1 MTGPSSI
8 TPPAELDVGRVAAWL
23 SANVDVLQPP
33 YTFELLTGGRSN
45 LTFRGIDGTGR
56 AFVLRR
62 PPLGHTLRTAHDM
75 GREHRILEALHGS
88 GVPVPE
94 TYGLCEDP
102 TVIGA
107 SFYVM
112 ELVEGPVLR
121 TPEDVVAAFSEDQRD
136 AVATSLIDVLAA
148 IHQQDPDAVG
158 LGQLGRKDGYLER
171 QLKRWKRQY
180 DEVRSR
186 DLPIIDEVH
195 RRLVAARPE
204 QQRPAIVH
212 GDYRMDNVIYGTE
225 PEVRAVLDWELCTLG
240 DPLADLGGLL
250 AAWVQDGEDGDHLLG
265 RTPTAL
271 PGFPT
276 REEIV
281 VRYAERTGLDV
292 SGIDYYVAFAYWRL
306 ACIGEGVYAR
316 YRDGAMGDH
325 LDVSVQ
331 TLGDQVLLLA
341 DRALQCIDQ
350 EITR

>member
-56 AFVLRR
+56 TFVLRR

-94 TYGLCEDP
+94 TYGLCDDP
-102 TVIGA
+102 DVIGA
-107 SFYVM
+107 PFYVM

-121 TPEDVVAAFSEDQRD
+121 TPEDVTAAFAEDQR
-136 AVATSLIDVLAA
+136 AELATSLIDVLAA
-148 IHQQDPDAVG
+148 IHGQDPDAVG

-186 DLPIIDEVH
+186 DLPAIEEVH

-204 QQRPAIVH
+204 QQRPGIVH
-212 GDYRMDNVIYGTE
+212 GDYRMENVIYGTE
-225 PEVRAVLDWELCTLG
+225 PQVRAVLDWELCTLG

-250 AAWVQDGEDGDHLLG
+250 VWWVEAGEDGGHVLG
-265 RTPTAL
+265 RTPTVL
-271 PGFPT
+271 PGFPN
-276 REEIV
+276 RAAIV
-281 VRYAERTGLDV
+281 ERYAQRTGFDV
-292 SGIDYYVAFAYWRL
+292 SGIDYYEAFALWRL
-306 ACIGEGVYAR
+306 ACIAEGVYAR
-316 YRDGAMGDH
+316 YRDGAMGDDI
-325 LDVSVQ
+325 DVPIEM
-331 TLGDQVLLLA
+331 LGDQVLMLA
-341 DRALQCIDQ
+341 DRALQSIEQ
-350 EITR
+350 VTT